1 MFFILKYNFLI
12 SRKHINK
19 IINND
24 VVLMEESGEQQKS
37 PKINSKSPS
46 YCDQCHNDSIIFDNS
61 ANEFVC
67 SACGFVMNNELL
79 NNENIQGYLMQS
91 DYNDRS
97 RTGMP
102 ESLAVHHKGLST
114 LIGMGDTDAR
124 GKALQPKQKMEIQR
138 LRTWN
143 SRSQLNDSVSRNL
156 EKALKFLNNFGDKLC
171 VSHAVIESA
180 AYIYRKAAVKKLAK
194 GRSTI
199 GLVGAS
205 IYAACREASTPKTI
219 LDIADIC
226 NISSKELMAHYK
238 LILNELDL
246 NIPATK
252 GPDYVTI
259 ICNRLKLS
267 EKTKREAL
275 QIFSK
280 VEIKGISIGK
290 NPRAI
295 AGAVIY
301 LASQNCDE
309 FIRQVEICQVADIS
323 TVSLRKR
330 CKEIKALIET
340 DNVIDI
346 ES

>member
-1 MFFILKYNFLI
+1 
-12 SRKHINK
+12 
-19 IINND
+19 
-24 VVLMEESGEQQKS
+24 MEPAEQQIHS
-37 PKINSKSPS
+37 QDNTI
-46 YCDQCHNDSIIFDNS
+46 YCQHCESETIIFDMVS
-61 ANEFVC
+61 SEFVC
-67 SACGFVMNNELL
+67 SSCGCVA
-79 NNENIQGYLMQS
+79 
-91 DYNDRS
+91 DDRIFHGDNAAGIVNPS
-97 RTGMP
+97 EYGDRTRTGMP

-114 LIGMGDTDAR
+114 LIGLDDTDAR
-124 GKALQPKQKMEIQR
+124 GKTLEPAQKLKMQR

-143 SRSQLNDSVSRNL
+143 NRSQLNDSISRNL
-156 EKALKFLNNFGDKLC
+156 EKALKFLNNFGDKLYL
-171 VSHAVIESA
+171 SQAVIESA

-194 GRSTI
+194 GRSTL
-199 GLVGAS
+199 GLVGAAL
-205 IYAACREASTPKTI
+205 YAACREASTPKTI
-219 LDIADIC
+219 LDIAEIC

-238 LILNELDL
+238 LILNELEL

-267 EKTKREAL
+267 EKTKIEAL

-280 VEIKGISIGK
+280 VEQKGISIGK

-301 LASQNCDE
+301 LASQICNE

-330 CKEIKALIET
+330 CKEIKATLGI
-340 DNVIDI
+340 
-346 ES
+346 